1 MDTALL
7 SPSPSCKDGE
17 VAARRRVTEGA
28 LRKSDHNYPLARA
41 QRKAPSLPEGLL
53 WRELRGRAGGIK
65 FRRQHPVGRYVL
77 DFYCAAA
84 KCGFEIDSMAH
95 DMGMRLVR
103 DEARD
108 AWLAE
113 RGIQVVRIPARE
125 VLADP
130 VVVAEAMVRMCM
142 GIIEGDA

>member
-1 MDTALL
+1 M
-7 SPSPSCKDGE
+7 
-17 VAARRRVTEGA
+17 
-28 LRKSDHNYPLARA
+28 RKSRHNYPLARA

-77 DFYCAAA
+77 DFYGAAA
-84 KCGFEIDSMAH
+84 KCGFEIDGLAH
-95 DMGMRLVR
+95 ALGTRPER

-113 RGIQVVRIPARE
+113 QGIRVVRIPARE
-125 VLADP
+125 VLANP
-130 VVVAEAMVRMCM
+130 MVVANAIVRMCK
-142 GIIEGDA
+142 GIIEGEV